1 MLHYLE
7 VGLAPGICL
16 EEVYRLS
23 RHNWHV
29 LCTHTYMQSHQAGMI
44 EMCFK
49 ITFNKQLALCAYV
62 FPQHKKK
69 NTELFS
75 VQMNLQPKETPP
87 Y

>member
-69 NTELFS
+69 ILSCSLFR
-75 VQMNLQPKETPP
+75 
-87 Y
+87 